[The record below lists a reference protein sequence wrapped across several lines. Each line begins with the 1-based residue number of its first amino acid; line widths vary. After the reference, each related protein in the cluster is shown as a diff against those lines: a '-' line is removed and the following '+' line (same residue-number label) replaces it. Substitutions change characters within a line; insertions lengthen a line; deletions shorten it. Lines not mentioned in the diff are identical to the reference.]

1 MKEALETK
9 SEIDLRLSELE
20 YLITTLR
27 LWGEYS
33 TEESKKDQ
41 SLSFCDLASEKL
53 NQIQTLSNR
62 LGKQLLAVAGQS
74 FKMEQP
80 NRLGK
85 QLLA

>member
-33 TEESKKDQ
+33 TEGSKKDQ

-62 LGKQLLAVAGQS
+62 LGKQLLA
-74 FKMEQP
+74 
-80 NRLGK
+80 
-85 QLLA
+85 

>member
-1 MKEALETK
+1 MYTKLLRGLKMEEALETK

-62 LGKQLLAVAGQS
+62 LGKQLLA
-74 FKMEQP
+74 
-80 NRLGK
+80 
-85 QLLA
+85 

>member
-33 TEESKKDQ
+33 TEESKKRP
-41 SLSFCDLASEKL
+41 E
-53 NQIQTLSNR
+53 
-62 LGKQLLAVAGQS
+62 
-74 FKMEQP
+74 FKFLRFSKRKTKP
-80 NRLGK
+80 DTN
-85 QLLA
+85 AI